1 MFLLEKWL
9 WSVNNWGWKFCTQ
22 YTAQLQKNLNPRSWW
37 FIKLWRGTRPCSY
50 PSLLQDGLGAG
61 EDKYTNSS
69 SVVGETPLAYHPLKK
84 CQCVLG
90 IKEKVTCVFGE
101 NKLKQGRCFSC
112 QAQPGAGFVP
122 SPGPGFL
129 PGVHG
134 TTAKTMGICYGRVNS
149 LVFWAH
155 LMNCKGMEESQRK
168 PWKCMMCKGWFVDVW
183 TWSRPEDTETISFFL
198 NWNIVDL
205 QCCVNFC
212 CTTKWFSYMYVYMY
226 IYNIQLYIHVHIETF
241 FWIFF
246 PLWLIPGYWI

>member
-1 MFLLEKWL
+1 MALIRKQLRMKIL
-9 WSVNNWGWKFCTQ
+9 HPVHS
-22 YTAQLQKNLNPRSWW
+22 TASEELNPRSWW

>member
-1 MFLLEKWL
+1 MPVCSGNKGESYLCVWWEQIETRSLFLM
-9 WSVNNWGWKFCTQ
+9 SG
-22 YTAQLQKNLNPRSWW
+22 TARSR
-37 FIKLWRGTRPCSY
+37 LCS
-50 PSLLQDGLGAG
+50 
-61 EDKYTNSS
+61 K
-69 SVVGETPLAYHPLKK
+69 
-84 CQCVLG
+84 
-90 IKEKVTCVFGE
+90 
-101 NKLKQGRCFSC
+101 
-112 QAQPGAGFVP
+112 
-122 SPGPGFL
+122 PGPGFL

-183 TWSRPEDTETISFFL
+183 TWSRPEDTETISFFF

-226 IYNIQLYIHVHIETF
+226 IYNIQLYIHVHI
-241 FWIFF
+241 
-246 PLWLIPGYWI
+246 